1 MTLAYST
8 LKFLST
14 PILHSLYQHEIIGL
28 ENIPQGPV
36 IIASN
41 HLAFCDSVFIPLALD
56 RPINFLAKSDY
67 FTTSGVKGRAM
78 AKFLQA
84 WVSFPWIVPVESKV
98 KNLLPE
104 AFGC

>member
-14 PILHSLYQHEIIGL
+14 PILHSLYRHEIIGL

-78 AKFLQA
+78 A
-84 WVSFPWIVPVESKV
+84 
-98 KNLLPE
+98 
-104 AFGC
+104 